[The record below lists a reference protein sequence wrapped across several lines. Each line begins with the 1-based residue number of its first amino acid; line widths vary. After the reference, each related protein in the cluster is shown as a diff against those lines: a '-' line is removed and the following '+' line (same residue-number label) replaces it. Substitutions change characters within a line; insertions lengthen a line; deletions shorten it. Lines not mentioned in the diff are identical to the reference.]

1 MEGHFRVAAVVALV
15 TEVVMVIVEEV
26 AVVAQVV
33 ENNQS
38 FSLRLSGNADVRC
51 RHQIMTHPQ
60 NGYLQLNGKECMY
73 RI

>member
-1 MEGHFRVAAVVALV
+1 
-15 TEVVMVIVEEV
+15 MVIVEEV

-51 RHQIMTHPQ
+51 RHQIMTHAQ